1 MKKFDVLV
9 VGSGAGLEV
18 ASFAAERGLSVALVE
33 EGPLG
38 GTCLNRGCIP
48 SKMLIHS
55 ADVAETIKN
64 SQII

>member
-9 VGSGAGLEV
+9 VGSSAGLEV
-18 ASFAAERGLSVALVE
+18 ASFAAEHGMSVAIVE

-38 GTCLNRGCIP
+38 GTCLNRGCIL
-48 SKMLIHS
+48 SKMLVRS

-64 SQII
+64 SQNI